1 MRTKNTYIVDS
12 VVIMDKDFDFIK
24 LLEMFTKS
32 QIDLSGFSIRD
43 DKDNKNKIINL
54 TWVLK
59 NPWQLW
65 MIHEQMKKYWNK
77 LNLIKRKTT

>member
-1 MRTKNTYIVDS
+1 
-12 VVIMDKDFDFIK
+12 
-24 LLEMFTKS
+24 
-32 QIDLSGFSIRD
+32 
-43 DKDNKNKIINL
+43 
-54 TWVLK
+54 VLK